1 MNRATIMSISLYDAT
16 VTNYLQTLNSTAA
29 VLDKGKVFV
38 RKTALIYQRS
48 SKPA

>member
-29 VLDKGKVFV
+29 VLDKGKSFCEEKIGRAHV
-38 RKTALIYQRS
+38 
-48 SKPA
+48 